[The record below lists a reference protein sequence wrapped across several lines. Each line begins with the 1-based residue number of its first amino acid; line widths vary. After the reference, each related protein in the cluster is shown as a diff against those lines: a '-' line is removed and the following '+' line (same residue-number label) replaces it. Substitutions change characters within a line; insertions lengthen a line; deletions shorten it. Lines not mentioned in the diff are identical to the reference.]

1 MEQTQSTTLTT
12 FQKIKIVAW
21 YVGLFV
27 FLGTIGKEGARVVLE
42 IALGVAAG
50 LQLNAFLKS

>member
-1 MEQTQSTTLTT
+1 LTAG
-12 FQKIKIVAW
+12 QKVKLVAW
-21 YVGLFV
+21 YVGLAV
-27 FLGTIGKEGARVVLE
+27 FIVTIGQDGGRLVLE

>member
-12 FQKIKIVAW
+12 GQKVKLVAW
-21 YVGLFV
+21 YVGLAIFIV
-27 FLGTIGKEGARVVLE
+27 TIGQDGGRLVLE